1 LSTTVLLFALTT
13 RTIPTALILL
23 KPLVQFLTPVI
34 GKVTGLFA
42 MKDATV
48 KEDLKKTKLRELV

>member
-1 LSTTVLLFALTT
+1 VTITVLLFALT
-13 RTIPTALILL
+13 RRSIRTALILV

-34 GKVTGLFA
+34 VTGLFA
-42 MKDATV
+42 MKDATL